1 MSGTKHR
8 LRWVARC
15 IVGMALV
22 TPACLSAA
30 QVPWRDGMVAY
41 TAKGKP
47 LGQVL
52 KDILATQPFPVVVQ
66 PDVRGNVYGEFNK
79 SARSIFSE
87 LEAAY
92 GLTWYYD
99 GSTMYVGSSSDNR
112 SEVIA
117 IAPMSGA
124 QAMRALGDLELI
136 EPRFPVKFSG
146 GSVLVSGPSRYV
158 DLVAKALDSERE
170 RVALGLS
177 QRNMSMIGALARPP
191 ASGGSSNSVM
201 EIRVFPLHYAQAQD
215 SERRVRGDRTDLY
228 TVPGVATLLRNLLQG
243 AYATPKKDPASV
255 LDTAAIVQALAP
267 LGDSSSP
274 DGDAGLRIQALL
286 ALLARQ
292 QPQGNPAEGS
302 IDRSVHIQA
311 DVRTN
316 SVVIFDT
323 PAMMPIYA
331 QLIEQLDRP
340 QRLVQ
345 LDVAIIDLDSGDA
358 RDLGVDLSL
367 RGDNGEIVTGGNGL
381 TYQALVGNSLR
392 ELRAR
397 VALLQTKGKARI
409 LSRPKVMTLDNEE
422 AFMGSEQSLYV
433 RTTGDRYAN
442 LVPVSTGLSFR
453 ATPLVMPVEGRPPK
467 VKLTLEIVDGNF
479 LNTSVDNVPGSSRK
493 YLATQAVVEDG
504 QSLLVGGFQFEN
516 NNDDMSGVPGLS
528 NVPGVGALFR
538 RTRKSHVQMERLY
551 LITPRVVNE
560 NLNDT
565 PVLATFVPP
574 AKAPATQGV
583 NKPPTNN
590 ARAETGSY
598 QSAGFMNVWFTP
610 TRSIDT
616 QPPEVL
622 PVKPLP
628 PIPHRDDT
636 DAKTESAAGTAQK
649 NQTATPK
656 TKDAPKKKPAP
667 KSNSDIK
674 TIMDKTGGR

>member
-1 MSGTKHR
+1 MSCTKHG
-8 LRWVARC
+8 LRWMARC
-15 IVGMALV
+15 IVGVALV
-22 TPACLSAA
+22 MPACLSAA

-47 LGQVL
+47 LAQVL

-79 SARSIFSE
+79 PARSIFSE
-87 LEAAY
+87 LESAY

-158 DLVAKALDSERE
+158 DLVAKALESERE

-177 QRNMSMIGALARPP
+177 QRNMSMIGSLARPP
-191 ASGGSSNSVM
+191 NASGSNPVM
-201 EIRVFPLHYAQAQD
+201 EIRVFPLRYAQAQD
-215 SERRVRGDRTDLY
+215 SERRVRGDRGDLY
-228 TVPGVATLLRNLLQG
+228 AVPGVATLLRNLLQG
-243 AYATPKKDPASV
+243 AYAAPKKDPASM

-274 DGDAGLRIQALL
+274 DGDGSLRLQALL

-292 QPQGNPAEGS
+292 QPQGNPAEGT

-323 PAMMPIYA
+323 PTMMPIYA

-367 RGDNGEIVTGGNGL
+367 RGDGSEIVTGGNGL
-381 TYQALVGNSLR
+381 NYQALVGNSLQQ
-392 ELRAR
+392 LRAR
-397 VALLQTKGKARI
+397 VALLQTKGRARI
-409 LSRPKVMTLDNEE
+409 LSRPKIMTLDNEE

-467 VKLTLEIVDGNF
+467 IKLTLEIVDGNF

-493 YLATQAVVEDG
+493 YLATQAVIEDG

-528 NVPGVGALFR
+528 NVPGLGALFR

-551 LITPRVVNE
+551 LITPRVVSE

-565 PVLATFVPP
+565 AVLATFVPP
-574 AKAPATQGV
+574 AKLPAAQGAKKQV
-583 NKPPTNN
+583 AGNTSPEAVP
-590 ARAETGSY
+590 Y

-610 TRSIDT
+610 PRSIDT

-628 PIPHRDDT
+628 PIPHGDDKN
-636 DAKTESAAGTAQK
+636 AKTDK
-649 NQTATPK
+649 NTDT
-656 TKDAPKKKPAP
+656 TKKDLGIAPRTQEAPKKKPVL
-667 KSNSDIK
+667 KGIVNSK
-674 TIMDKTGGR
+674 TLMDKTGG

>member
-1 MSGTKHR
+1 MSGTERR
-8 LRWVARC
+8 LRWMIRC
-15 IVGMALV
+15 LVGMALTAPV
-22 TPACLSAA
+22 CLSAA
-30 QVPWRDGMVAY
+30 PVPWRDGMVAY
-41 TAKGKP
+41 TSKGKP
-47 LGQVL
+47 LAQVL
-52 KDILATQPFPVVVQ
+52 KDILATQPFPVVIQ
-66 PDVRGNVYGEFNK
+66 PDVRGNVYGDFNK

-191 ASGGSSNSVM
+191 VSGGSSNSVM
-201 EIRVFPLHYAQAQD
+201 EIRVFPLRYAQAQD
-215 SERRVRGDRTDLY
+215 SDRRVRGDRADHY
-228 TVPGVATLLRNLLQG
+228 AVPGVATLLRNLLQG
-243 AYATPKKDPASV
+243 AYAAPKKDPASM
-255 LDTAAIVQALAP
+255 LDTAAIVQALSP
-267 LGDSSSP
+267 LGESQSL

-292 QPQGNPAEGS
+292 QQGNPAEGS

-323 PAMMPIYA
+323 PSMMPIYA

-345 LDVAIIDLDSGDA
+345 LDVAIIDIDSGDA

-367 RGDNGEIVTGGNGL
+367 RGDNGALGTGENGL
-381 TYQALVGNSLR
+381 TYQALVGSSLR
-392 ELRAR
+392 QLRAR
-397 VALLQTKGKARI
+397 VALLQTKGRARI
-409 LSRPKVMTLDNEE
+409 LSRPKIMTLDNEE
-422 AFMGSEQSLYV
+422 AFMGNEQSLYV

-453 ATPLVMPVEGRPPK
+453 ATPLVIPMEGRPPR

-479 LNTSVDNVPGSSRK
+479 LNASVDNVPGSSRK
-493 YLATQAVVEDG
+493 YLATQAVIEDG

-528 NVPGVGALFR
+528 EVPGVGALFR

-565 PVLATFVPP
+565 PVLATFVPQ
-574 AKAPATQGV
+574 AAAPQVQGA
-583 NKPPTNN
+583 NKQTTSN
-590 ARAETGSY
+590 ARSDAGSY
-598 QSAGFMNVWFTP
+598 TSAGFMNVWFTP

-628 PIPHRDDT
+628 PIPHGDNKDTKAEGGMDD
-636 DAKTESAAGTAQK
+636 KQK
-649 NQTATPK
+649 RRAATPK
-656 TKDAPKKKPAP
+656 KSDAPKNKMAP
-667 KSNSDIK
+667 KSNADSK
-674 TIMDKTGGR
+674 TLTDKTGGK

>member
-1 MSGTKHR
+1 MSGAK
-8 LRWVARC
+8 RWPRWIFRC
-15 IVGMALV
+15 MAGVALV
-22 TPACLSAA
+22 APTYLNAA
-30 QVPWRDGMVAY
+30 PVPWRDGMVAY

-47 LGQVL
+47 LAQVL
-52 KDILATQPFPVVVQ
+52 KDILATQPFPVVIQ

-117 IAPMSGA
+117 IAPMTGA

-191 ASGGSSNSVM
+191 SGGGSSSVM
-201 EIRVFPLHYAQAQD
+201 EIRVFPLRYAQAQD
-215 SERRVRGDRTDLY
+215 SDRRVRGDRGDLY

-243 AYATPKKDPASV
+243 AYAAPKKNPASL
-255 LDTAAIVQALAP
+255 LDMAAIVQALAP
-267 LGDSSSP
+267 SSDSPPP
-274 DGDAGLRIQALL
+274 DGDASLRMQTLL

-302 IDRSVHIQA
+302 IDRNVHIQA

-316 SVVIFDT
+316 SVVIYDT

-367 RGDNGEIVTGGNGL
+367 RGDKGQIATGGNGL
-381 TYQALVGNSLR
+381 SYQALVGNSLQQ
-392 ELRAR
+392 LRAR
-397 VALLQTKGKARI
+397 VALLQTKGRARI
-409 LSRPKVMTLDNEE
+409 LSRPKIMTLDNEE
-422 AFMGSEQSLYV
+422 AFMGNEQSVYV

-467 VKLTLEIVDGNF
+467 IKLTLEIVDGNF

-493 YLATQAVVEDG
+493 YLATQAVIEDG

-538 RTRKSHVQMERLY
+538 RTRKSHIQMERLY

-565 PVLATFVPP
+565 PVLATFVPQ
-574 AKAPATQGV
+574 A
-583 NKPPTNN
+583 KPPAAQGTNKQASN
-590 ARAETGSY
+590 GARPEAGSY

-628 PIPHRDDT
+628 PIPHDDDK
-636 DAKTESAAGTAQK
+636 DAKTEGGADNAQK
-649 NQTATPK
+649 KPAAATGAKQAPSRKSTPK
-656 TKDAPKKKPAP
+656 TQVDG
-667 KSNSDIK
+667 K
-674 TIMDKTGGR
+674 TIIDKIGGR